1 MANHKTVTQTKIYC
15 KNINI
20 MKKLF
25 KLDLQF
31 FAQKKAGGTASTN
44 RSHKSYNPKNLGVK
58 KFGGEYAKEG
68 NIILRQRGTKYKS
81 GRGVYLG
88 KDYTVHAGIDGYV
101 KYYKGRNKKTF
112 VSIV

>member
-1 MANHKTVTQTKIYC
+1 
-15 KNINI
+15 

-58 KFGGEYAKEG
+58 KFGGEYVKRG
-68 NIILRQRGTKYKS
+68 NIILRQRGSKYRLGKD
-81 GRGVYLG
+81 VYFG
-88 KDYTVHAGIDGYV
+88 KDYTIHANADGHV
-101 KYYKGRNKKTF
+101 KYYKGRGKKSF
-112 VSIV
+112 VGVVS